1 MSIILTV
8 TRSESEIV
16 SGIPEYLKIE
26 TNISAMVFYTLDGTD
41 PTIESEF
48 LTDDNL
54 YLPTS
59 KNSVYTKIIAIAGE
73 ETSSIFEHEWG
84 TVLTFFSKRFDDS
97 QGVNIL
103 PPGEEVVDSLAVD
116 ADGLPARETSIDFED
131 LEIKASNR
139 DVYSKYSSGKTSLG
153 FINFTLEFL
162 SLEIPY
168 QERYSSPNDNNV
180 NFDPKAGLIIIDGS
194 TPEKMQSQVVKII
207 NRPYNT
213 MATRSNFYNEHLQS
227 EPILTGNLV
236 RHFVNP
242 RTGKMVFY
250 YFDSR
255 ECRWI
260 QSIQS
265 IEPKTL
271 DASNLV
277 GNPKVFSWIQDPIM
291 SKII

>member
-8 TRSESEIV
+8 TRSDSEIV
-16 SGIPEYLKIE
+16 SGIPEFLTIE
-26 TNISAMVFYTLDGTD
+26 TNTPSMVFYTFDGTE
-41 PTIESEF
+41 PTIESAF
-48 LTDDNL
+48 LEGDKL

-59 KNSVYTKIIAIAGE
+59 QNSVLTKIVAIAGPDL
-73 ETSSIFEHEWG
+73 SPIFEHEWG
-84 TVLTFFSKRFDDS
+84 TLLTYFTKRFDDT

-103 PPGEEVVDSLAVD
+103 PPGEEVVDSLAVN
-116 ADGLPARETSIDFED
+116 ADGQPAKETSIEFQD
-131 LEIKASNR
+131 LDIKASDR
-139 DVYSKYSSGKTSLG
+139 DTYKKYDSGKTSIN
-153 FINFTLEFL
+153 FINFTLQL
-162 SLEIPY
+162 SSFEVPY
-168 QERYSSPNDNNV
+168 QEKSSSPNDNNLD
-180 NFDPKAGLIIIDGS
+180 FDPKSGLIIIDGS

-213 MATRSNFYNEHLQS
+213 MSTRSNFYNEHLQS

-242 RTGKMVFY
+242 QTGKMVFY

-265 IEPKTL
+265 IQPKTL
-271 DASNLV
+271 NASNLV
-277 GNPKVFSWIQDPIM
+277 GNPRVFSWIQDPVM